1 MNSRKNKK
9 KKVNKWDG
17 IDQSLKDNYITITID
32 DLQKEL
38 RENKSKL
45 KEFQERRNYIQM
57 DRDMIEKFFL
67 NTRAKRE
74 EVERKI
80 KNREA
85 FA

>member
-1 MNSRKNKK
+1 MARKNKK

-17 IDQSLKDNYITITID
+17 IDQSLKDNYITISIE

>member
-1 MNSRKNKK
+1 MARKNKK

-17 IDQSLKDNYITITID
+17 IDQSLKDAYLTITID

-38 RENKSKL
+38 RENQSKL

>member
-1 MNSRKNKK
+1 MARKNKK

-17 IDQSLKDNYITITID
+17 IDLTLKDAYATITID

-38 RENKSKL
+38 RENQSKL

>member
-1 MNSRKNKK
+1 MARKNKK

-17 IDQSLKDNYITITID
+17 IDLTLKDAYFTITIE

-38 RENKSKL
+38 RENQSKL